1 MGFKNVI
8 RKYKILLIVL
18 MRVIF
23 GLSFMYYY
31 WLMERE
37 EEEEAATFPVSTL
50 CNK

>member
-37 EEEEAATFPVSTL
+37 EEEAATFPVSTL